1 MILLRYICGIR
12 LGTSHRFHAHVTL
25 VVSIPNQG
33 SNVATFIHDKK
44 IARIRRTL
52 SWLEQDAS
60 LLAMRV
66 KDLSPER
73 QRVAK
78 SFAASMI
85 DQTRAELERLM
96 EARLEEVRDLEYPC
110 EPAD

>member
-1 MILLRYICGIR
+1 M
-12 LGTSHRFHAHVTL
+12 
-25 VVSIPNQG
+25 
-33 SNVATFIHDKK
+33 ATFIHDMK
-44 IARIRRTL
+44 IARMRRTL

-73 QRVAK
+73 QHLAK
-78 SFAASMI
+78 RFAASMI

-96 EARLEEVRDLEYPC
+96 EARLEEARDLECPC

>member
-1 MILLRYICGIR
+1 L
-12 LGTSHRFHAHVTL
+12 S
-25 VVSIPNQG
+25 
-33 SNVATFIHDKK
+33 TFLYDPR
-44 IARIRRTL
+44 IARVQRTL
-52 SWLEQDAS
+52 QRLEDDAR
-60 LLAMRV
+60 LVALRV

-73 QRVAK
+73 QSSAK

-96 EARLEEVRDLEYPC
+96 QERRDREQEDIPC

>member
-1 MILLRYICGIR
+1 M
-12 LGTSHRFHAHVTL
+12 
-25 VVSIPNQG
+25 
-33 SNVATFIHDKK
+33 ATFTHDMK
-44 IARIRRTL
+44 IARMRRTL
-52 SWLEQDAS
+52 NWLEEDAS

-73 QRVAK
+73 QRVAR

-85 DQTRAELERLM
+85 DQMRAELERLM
-96 EARLEEVRDLEYPC
+96 EARLEEVRDLECPC

>member
-1 MILLRYICGIR
+1 MVA
-12 LGTSHRFHAHVTL
+12 RF
-25 VVSIPNQG
+25 PY
-33 SNVATFIHDKK
+33 DMK
-44 IARIRRTL
+44 IARVQRTL
-52 SWLEQDAS
+52 RWLEEDVP

-73 QRVAK
+73 QKQAK
-78 SFAASMI
+78 RFAASMI

-96 EARLEEVRDLEYPC
+96 EERTQEVEDSEFPC